1 MRGLPVKG
9 CRWVTLQ
16 ELEDRHADW
25 RRLAATCEFPTAF
38 ADPAW
43 VLAWWQSYG
52 DSHEPWCLAVEDGDG
67 SLRGL
72 ALLACRGTPLTRTLT
87 FAGGTWNGLNTL
99 LCAQGFES
107 EFCTLLLEA
116 LSARNREWD
125 VWRIQRL
132 PASSVLAST
141 LLDGHGVLRAAAHDT
156 RLQPFL
162 ALPDDTNTFEARF
175 GSKQRN
181 TQRRKWR
188 RLEEFG
194 SRARLVTDADE
205 VELVLRTL
213 LDLRRQRAKALNQH
227 HEHMDARF
235 ERFILTVVHGMAPEG
250 VRLWTLEADGET
262 LAIRLNLVQGSRE
275 HSYLLGLGDA
285 HAALSPGSSL
295 ERHAILEAI
304 TEGRTE
310 LDLGPGRDVYKY
322 RLGADDRELKRLV
335 VSSGSARGFCVAGL
349 AAADLRLRNTAA
361 ADAVRRLR
369 GLTPQ
374 RAISGQAEK
383 TAQQR
388 ASQMP

>member
-1 MRGLPVKG
+1 VKG
-9 CRWVTLQ
+9 CHWITLQ
-16 ELEDRHADW
+16 ELEHRRAEW

-67 SLRGL
+67 SLRAL
-72 ALLACRGTPLTRTLT
+72 ALLACRGTPLARSLT
-87 FAGGTWNGLNTL
+87 FAGGAWNGLNTL
-99 LCAQGFES
+99 LCAPGFES
-107 EFCTLLLEA
+107 EFCTLLLKA

-162 ALPDDTNTFEARF
+162 ALPGDTKTFEASF

-188 RLEEFG
+188 RLEELG
-194 SRARLVTDADE
+194 ARARLVTDADE

-213 LDLRRQRAKALNQH
+213 LDLRTQRAKALNQR

-235 ERFILTVVHGMAPEG
+235 ERFILTVVRGMAPEG

-262 LAIRLNLVQGSRE
+262 LAIRLNLRQGSRE

-295 ERHAILEAI
+295 ERHAILGAI

-322 RLGADDRELKRLV
+322 RLGADDRELMRLV
-335 VSSGSARGFCVAGL
+335 VSSGSARGSCVAGL

-374 RAISGQAEK
+374 HVRSEQAKK
-383 TAQQR
+383 TAQQPQQPT
-388 ASQMP
+388 SS

>member
-1 MRGLPVKG
+1 M
-9 CRWVTLQ
+9 
-16 ELEDRHADW
+16 
-25 RRLAATCEFPTAF
+25 
-38 ADPAW
+38 
-43 VLAWWQSYG
+43 
-52 DSHEPWCLAVEDGDG
+52 
-67 SLRGL
+67 
-72 ALLACRGTPLTRTLT
+72 
-87 FAGGTWNGLNTL
+87 WNNLNTL
-99 LCAQGFES
+99 LCARGFEP
-107 EFCTLLLEA
+107 EFCTLLLDA

-125 VWRIQRL
+125 IWRVQRL

-141 LLDGHGVLRAAAHDT
+141 LLDGQGVLRAAAHDT

-162 ALPDDTNTFEARF
+162 ALPGDTKAFEASF

-188 RLEEFG
+188 RLEKLG
-194 SRARLVTDADE
+194 AQARLVTDSEE

-213 LDLRRQRAKALNQH
+213 LDLRRQRAKAMNQR

-235 ERFILTVVHGMAPEG
+235 EHFILTVVRGMAPEG
-250 VRLWTLEADGET
+250 VRLWTLEVGGEA
-262 LAIRLNLVQGSRE
+262 LAIRLNLVQGPRE

-349 AAADLRLRNTAA
+349 AATDLRLRNTAA
-361 ADAVRRLR
+361 ADVVRRLR

-374 RAISGQAEK
+374 RAMSEQAER
-383 TAQQR
+383 TAQQP
-388 ASQMP
+388 ALS